1 MKVALVTGATGG
13 LGREIVRR
21 LAGHGFSVAVHYR
34 TAAETAAALALELGK
49 DSMPVRAELGSSREV
64 RAMAYEV
71 ERKYGRLDAVVNN
84 AGITADSLLVRQTEA
99 DWDRL
104 IAVNLTGCFHV
115 MQAAV
120 PLMIRSGG
128 GQVVNV
134 SSYSGV
140 KGKAGQAAYS
150 ASKAALLG
158 LTLSAAAEFGRD
170 NVRVNAVLPGYMPT
184 ALGSAAGMAMERA
197 RQESLLKRLS
207 DPGESAEFIAWLA
220 SAGAI
225 SGQVFSLD
233 SRII

>member
-21 LAGHGFSVAVHYR
+21 LASHGFSVAVHYR

-49 DSMPVRAELGSSREV
+49 DSMPVCAELSSSREV

-71 ERKYGRLDAVVNN
+71 DRKYGRLDAVVNN

-184 ALGSAAGMAMERA
+184 VLGSAAGKAMERA
-197 RQESLLKRLS
+197 RQESVLKSLS